1 MPLFLDRHDLPSVS
15 AEDVAHAHARD
26 LEVQGKHGVRF
37 MTYWF
42 DVRTR
47 CAFCLVEAPNVEAA
61 VRVHEESHGMLPNR
75 VIEVDAVVVE
85 AFLGRITDPAA
96 TVIDNTPIDESG
108 HRVVM
113 FTDIVNSTEMTARL
127 GDARAMDIVR
137 AHDSLVRR
145 ELDAN
150 GGREVKHMGDGM
162 LAVFPDERAAV
173 VCACAI
179 QRAVASFNRATSQPL
194 CLRIGLHAGDPVED
208 NHDLFGA
215 TVQLA
220 ARICQDAPLDAVVI
234 SEDLRQVVDG
244 YFDTTP
250 LGRRMLKGF
259 KDPVLVHWVE
269 WRA

>member
-1 MPLFLDRHDLPSVS
+1 MPLYLDRHDLPSVS

-26 LEVQGKHGVRF
+26 LEVQDKHGVRF

-42 DVRTR
+42 DARTR
-47 CAFCLVEAPNVEAA
+47 CAFCLVEAPNAEAA
-61 VRVHEESHGMLPNR
+61 VRVHQESHGLLPNR

-108 HRVVM
+108 RRIVM
-113 FTDIVNSTEMTARL
+113 FTDIVNSTEMTARI
-127 GDARAMDIVR
+127 GDARATDVVR

-145 ELDAN
+145 ELDGN
-150 GGREVKHMGDGM
+150 NGREVKHLGDGI
-162 LAVFPDERAAV
+162 LAVFADGSDAV
-173 VCACAI
+173 ACACAI
-179 QRAVASFNRATSQPL
+179 QRAVASFNGATSDPL

-215 TVQLA
+215 AVQLA
-220 ARICQDAPLDAVVI
+220 ARICEDAPLDAVVI
-234 SEDLRQVVDG
+234 SEELRSAVDG
-244 YFDTTP
+244 QFATTP
-250 LGRRMLKGF
+250 LGRRMFKGF